1 MLAGQITS
9 CQKSMDEQTRSD
21 RKNEQD
27 GRQGIAA
34 TGQQKSYPTY
44 GRIPGK
50 KIGNKKENRIE

>member
-1 MLAGQITS
+1 
-9 CQKSMDEQTRSD
+9 MDEQTRSD